1 MQVEVKN
8 ISKKYRDIHALK
20 EMNIVFTHGV
30 WGLLGANGAGKS
42 TLMEILVGNKVPTN
56 GEIFL
61 NGKSIKKLDGEY
73 RTCIGYLPQ
82 NFSSGTKITVTDYL
96 EYVAALK
103 GLERARAKQRI
114 KYLVELLELQ
124 EYRHK
129 YVDRLSGGTKQ
140 RVGVAQA
147 LLNDPEILVL
157 DEPTSGLDPK
167 ERIRL
172 RGIISKMGKE
182 KIIILSTHIVSDI
195 ESIANKNIILKR
207 GRMIDIG
214 TTEMLLSTIYGK
226 VWEVIVPIDQ
236 IEDFEKKYTV
246 INIRTVE
253 QNVAVIRFIADNCK
267 VANAKKQEPKLE
279 DYYLWSLKQ
288 K

>member
-20 EMNIVFTHGV
+20 EMNIVFTQGV

-42 TLMEILVGNKVPTN
+42 TLMEILVGNKVPAN

-157 DEPTSGLDPK
+157 DEPTAGLDPK

>member
-1 MQVEVKN
+1 M
-8 ISKKYRDIHALK
+8 
-20 EMNIVFTHGV
+20 
-30 WGLLGANGAGKS
+30 
-42 TLMEILVGNKVPTN
+42 
-56 GEIFL
+56 
-61 NGKSIKKLDGEY
+61 
-73 RTCIGYLPQ
+73 
-82 NFSSGTKITVTDYL
+82 
-96 EYVAALK
+96 
-103 GLERARAKQRI
+103 
-114 KYLVELLELQ
+114 ELLELQ